1 HIPSGSPA
9 SAGHGD
15 ASAEAC
21 GTTRAPS
28 PETPNHSDEH
38 ASAEARPA
46 SARQPDANPD
56 PPHPAPAQI
65 DRIAQQLGAAE
76 RPLLILGRGAHL
88 AGAGADLREIGDRLG
103 ALFATSAMAA
113 GLPASPWNLGIAGGF
128 STPAAWDLITAADVV
143 LAVGISLNDF
153 QDQRGALL
161 AGAREVIQVDLTA
174 GPTHPRV
181 DTFVHADAATFA
193 AALLDRLPASSS
205 TTWRDR
211 APHAAGDLRIDIS
224 ALPEIT
230 EDGRLDPRVVARRLD
245 ELLPSHRAL
254 VHDGGQFIGWMPQ
267 HARIDHPSEL
277 LLVGT
282 ALQTIGL
289 GSASAVG
296 AARARPDRTTVLVTG
311 DGGGLMGLADLAT
324 FVSEVRSGVVVVF
337 NDAAYGAELH
347 QYAVKGVHEG
357 GMLLPEVDF
366 AALGTALGARGERV
380 RKLADLDVLGEW
392 VDGGAEGVL
401 VLDIAVSRTIAA
413 DFFREH

>member
-1 HIPSGSPA
+1 MP
-9 SAGHGD
+9 
-15 ASAEAC
+15 
-21 GTTRAPS
+21 R
-28 PETPNHSDEH
+28 
-38 ASAEARPA
+38 R
-46 SARQPDANPD
+46 R
-56 PPHPAPAQI
+56 
-65 DRIAQQLGAAE
+65 
-76 RPLLILGRGAHL
+76 AHL

-113 GLPASPWNLGIAGGF
+113 GLPASPWSRGIAGGF
-128 STPAAWDLITAADVV
+128 STPAAWDLITSADVV

-161 AGAREVIQVDLTA
+161 AGARHVIQVDTA
-174 GPTHPRV
+174 TEPTHSRV
-181 DTFVHADAATFA
+181 GTFVHADAATFA
-193 AALLDRLPASSS
+193 AALLGRLPASSS

-211 APHAAGDLRIDIS
+211 APHAAGDLRMDIS
-224 ALPEIT
+224 TLPEQA

-245 ELLPSHRAL
+245 ELLPSRRGL

-324 FVSEVRSGVVVVF
+324 FVSEVRSEIGRASCRERGGRQV
-337 NDAAYGAELH
+337 DA
-347 QYAVKGVHEG
+347 VC
-357 GMLLPEVDF
+357 GM
-366 AALGTALGARGERV
+366 ER
-380 RKLADLDVLGEW
+380 K
-392 VDGGAEGVL
+392 
-401 VLDIAVSRTIAA
+401 I
-413 DFFREH
+413 